1 MTHAEYVA
9 GLRAVADFIEAHP
22 ELGTPVEQQ
31 LNIFPRVLEEE
42 VKEHAAKAIHAV
54 GKVTKSDY
62 DSDIILQGIISGFAL
77 RFWYPRSAV
86 CERIELERK
95 IVPAEP
101 EKTVV
106 IPARP
111 EIEQVVYGWKCA
123 PILEV
128 VSA

>member
-9 GLRAVADFIEAHP
+9 GLRAVADFIEAYP

-31 LNIFPRVLEEE
+31 LNIFPRWPEKD
-42 VKEHAAKAIHAV
+42 VKENAAQAVHAF
-54 GKVTKSDY
+54 GKIKK
-62 DSDIILQGIISGFAL
+62 DSYNDDIILCGYVSGFQIRL
-77 RFWYPRSAV
+77 WVPRDQI

-101 EKTVV
+101 EKTFV

-123 PILEV
+123 PILEG